1 VNKAYIPALSI
12 VLGLMGL
19 AFLAAPG
26 TWLGGLGVQVSDP
39 SVMSMIRSTGGLYL
53 GLVAFLLLASR
64 RTDGPGLSIL
74 AAVLA
79 MGGLIVGRL
88 VGLVAEGMPTR
99 PILVCGLVELGF
111 GLWGM
116 AALRRTGPGRA

>member
-1 VNKAYIPALSI
+1 MKKAYIPALSV

-39 SVMSMIRSTGGLYL
+39 SVMSMIRSMGGLYL

-64 RTDGPGLSIL
+64 RTDGPGLAIL

-79 MGGLIVGRL
+79 MGGLLAGRL
-88 VGLVAEGMPTR
+88 VGLAAEGMPDR
-99 PILVCGLVELGF
+99 AILVSGLVELGF
-111 GLWGM
+111 GLWGL
-116 AALRRTGPGRA
+116 AILRKAGPGPA

>member
-1 VNKAYIPALSI
+1 MKKAYIPALSI

-39 SVMSMIRSTGGLYL
+39 SVMSVIRSAGGLYL

-64 RTDGPGLSIL
+64 RAEGAGLSIL

-79 MGGLIVGRL
+79 MGGLLAGRL
-88 VGLVAEGMPTR
+88 VGLATEGMPDR
-99 PILVCGLVELGF
+99 AILVSGIVELGF
-111 GLWGM
+111 GLWGL
-116 AALRRTGPGRA
+116 AILRKAGPGPA

>member
-1 VNKAYIPALSI
+1 MKKAYIPALSI

-19 AFLAAPG
+19 AFLSAPG
-26 TWLGGLGVQVSDP
+26 SWLGGLGVQVSDP

-64 RTDGPGLSIL
+64 RPEGSGLPTL

-79 MGGLIVGRL
+79 LGGLLAGRL
-88 VGLVAEGMPTR
+88 VGLVAEGMPAR

-116 AALRRTGPGRA
+116 AGLRRTGPGRA